1 MREWTSLKEMRL
13 VRERVGP
20 LKNILRIGKCG
31 SAPKPAA
38 GLLRGGGS
46 CSLEKAASLGG
57 KA

>member
-13 VRERVGP
+13 VRERGGP
-20 LKNILRIGKCG
+20 LKKYSEERQKCG

-38 GLLRGGGS
+38 GLLRGGGVVPR
-46 CSLEKAASLGG
+46 AASLGG